1 MRKIIEAVELPTIY
15 SGDKVS
21 SSVKKV
27 VDQLV
32 NAMVHYDDNKD
43 GMQSSDSNFTFTVE
57 CKPVSYNGKIRK
69 EVSVDYQGNESIEG
83 DRYNLDPGMTVIII
97 VASITNRS
105 INVSYSNGFLDD
117 KLTVTLLRDIL
128 KYIS

>member
-32 NAMVHYDDNKD
+32 NAMVDY
-43 GMQSSDSNFTFTVE
+43 DSNNDNINSSNNDFTFNVE
-57 CKPVSYNGKIRK
+57 CKPVSFNGKIRK
-69 EVSVDYQGNESIEG
+69 EVSIDYQGNESIEG
-83 DRYNLDPGMTVIII
+83 DKFDLDPGMTAIII
-97 VASITNRS
+97 VASITNQS

-117 KLTVTLLRDIL
+117 KLTVSILKDIL
-128 KYIS
+128 NYIQ

>member
-15 SGDKVS
+15 SGDKVN

-27 VDQLV
+27 VDRLV
-32 NAMVHYDDNKD
+32 NAMVHYDNNKD
-43 GMQSSDSNFTFTVE
+43 GIQSSDDNFTFTIE

-69 EVSVDYQGNESIEG
+69 EVSVDYQGSETLEG
-83 DRYNLDPGMTVIII
+83 DHFDLDHGMTAIII
-97 VASITNRS
+97 VVSITDRS

-117 KLTVTLLRDIL
+117 KLTISLLKDIL
-128 KYIS
+128 NYIQ